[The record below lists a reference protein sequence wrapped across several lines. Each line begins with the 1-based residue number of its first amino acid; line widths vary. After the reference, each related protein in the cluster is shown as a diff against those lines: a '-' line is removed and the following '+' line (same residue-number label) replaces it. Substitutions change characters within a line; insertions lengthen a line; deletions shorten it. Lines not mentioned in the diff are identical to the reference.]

1 MGTSTQSLGNLLLPS
16 MPKAVGKQFLK
27 LALHKDLFEVL
38 FEMCSFPALAA
49 EETGKIHAMLNVETY
64 SSQFHL
70 AYQNL

>member
-1 MGTSTQSLGNLLLPS
+1 MQSLGNLLLPS
-16 MPKAVGKQFLK
+16 MPEAAAKQFLK
-27 LALHKDLFEVL
+27 LALHKQLLKVL

-49 EETGKIHAMLNVETY
+49 EETEKIHTVLNVETY